1 MASNKEK
8 SSKAK
13 KKAQR
18 RKKNPK
24 PVKAPGSNPAKSI
37 ALKAHTHHACTITNP
52 FCPAAKGSRYPDGL
66 SSNSMPFQV
75 KGMMSVATS
84 AGGDS
89 FGVIGAGG
97 GRYGAVFGTLAA
109 GTWTLAAT
117 WSTLAGSAFV
127 ATNAQE
133 VRIVSWGVI
142 WRSTAAMT
150 ACQGMVHCFSTTGL
164 GPTQTYPQ
172 LSQNTLEDQLIP
184 LTSGMEL
191 SWISKPLGAKAH
203 AFRPLTD
210 FTTTSSDFD
219 WTTFAIEIVG
229 GAPSITV
236 GFLEVVVNVEVQFNN
251 TGIQSMGAIVPP
263 SKPSN
268 PIATKIQAQ
277 AHSTMG
283 SFIEGG
289 VSKVEQAVTKKASS
303 IASTMFSAME
313 DFGLGLLTF

>member
-1 MASNKEK
+1 MATNKEK
-8 SSKAK
+8 PNKAK

-24 PVKAPGSNPAKSI
+24 PVKAPGSHPTK
-37 ALKAHTHHACTITNP
+37 ALAIKAHTHHACTITNP

-75 KGMMSVATS
+75 KGMISVAT
-84 AGGDS
+84 AATGDS
-89 FGVIGAGG
+89 FVVVGAGG
-97 GRYGAVFGTLAA
+97 GRFGVVSGTLAA
-109 GTWTLAAT
+109 GTWTLGAT

-150 ACQGMVHCFSTTGL
+150 ACQGMVHSFSTTGL
-164 GPTQTYPQ
+164 GPTLTYPQ

-203 AFRPLTD
+203 AFRPLSD

-219 WTTFAIEIVG
+219 WTTFALEIVG
-229 GAPSITV
+229 GAASTTV

-251 TGIQSMGAIVPP
+251 TGIQAMGAIVPP
-263 SKPSN
+263 SKSAN

-289 VSKVEQAVTKKASS
+289 VAKVEQAVTKKASS